1 LDAVSVRDRR
11 YPELRLDHRYLGYLD
26 GEHAWTFDFGD
37 ALGAYADDEL
47 VLYAYGW
54 IEYPYSHIVYA
65 SGQSKVVGEAL
76 SIDFMDADG
85 SWREAMP
92 NVGYPAGM
100 PKMMTVTLPPEVRR
114 GSGVLRLRTNQEIYL
129 DEVYLA
135 PSAGEPTRVTEIAA
149 SYADLHHGGYP
160 REFSADG
167 RLPRLYDYTSIDRAY
182 AFRNLLGAYTR
193 FGDVRELLDGADDRY
208 AVMGRGEEITVK
220 FPADAFP
227 PLAEGQTR
235 SFILNTDGYCKDMDL
250 YTATPDTVEPLP
262 FHAMSS
268 YPPPPGEEYPDT
280 EAHRAYRAEYQTRR
294 K

>member
-1 LDAVSVRDRR
+1 MLFRS
-11 YPELRLDHRYLGYLD
+11 
-26 GEHAWTFDFGD
+26 
-37 ALGAYADDEL
+37 
-47 VLYAYGW
+47 
-54 IEYPYSHIVYA
+54 
-65 SGQSKVVGEAL
+65 
-76 SIDFMDADG
+76 
-85 SWREAMP
+85 
-92 NVGYPAGM
+92 
-100 PKMMTVTLPPEVRR
+100 
-114 GSGVLRLRTNQEIYL
+114 
-129 DEVYLA
+129 VYLA

-250 YTATPDTVEPLP
+250 YTATPDTVEPLS